1 MRPLTNGT
9 ETVRVLIVDDEPAI
23 ARAVT
28 IALQRAGFGAEGVQS
43 GEAAIQRLRAGTYD
57 CLIVDLRMPD
67 MRGDAFFELAAAIH
81 PHLRH
86 QTLFTTGDIS
96 ERADR
101 LIEACKC
108 PMLRKPFDL
117 HEVIATVRM
126 LVQRRQNVSA

>member
-1 MRPLTNGT
+1 MRPMTDGT
-9 ETVRVLIVDDEPAI
+9 DAVRVLVVDDEPAI

-28 IALQRAGFGAEGVQS
+28 IALRRAGFGAEGVQS
-43 GEAAIQRLRAGTYD
+43 GEAAIQRLKAEKFD
-57 CLIVDLRMPD
+57 CMIVDLRMPD

-81 PHLRH
+81 PHLRR
-86 QTLFTTGDIS
+86 QTLFTTGDIT

-117 HEVIATVRM
+117 HEVIATVRT
-126 LVQRRQNVSA
+126 LVQHRQDVSA